1 METIASRI
9 GVSLRT
15 VYNWI
20 DDKGGVSPLASA
32 HLDSFL
38 ADIETEVAAQRAR
51 EIQALTGES
60 SNGWHLVP
68 AIIGGN
74 FSRRRNLYYRYC
86 FCMGIK
92 VRGKIMPSEYS
103 RIAYFIRDLE
113 RLCAEVRETLK
124 AEVTTEW
131 AANTGGRLNKSRP
144 CMASS

>member
-1 METIASRI
+1 MRIRKKDPRLARLRRYVQNSNLRMETIASRI

-60 SNGWHLVP
+60 SNG
-68 AIIGGN
+68 
-74 FSRRRNLYYRYC
+74 
-86 FCMGIK
+86 
-92 VRGKIMPSEYS
+92 
-103 RIAYFIRDLE
+103 
-113 RLCAEVRETLK
+113 
-124 AEVTTEW
+124 
-131 AANTGGRLNKSRP
+131 
-144 CMASS
+144 